1 MTDRRSLETD
11 QVVQQMKQLAARYH
25 AKRLSLFGSRARG
38 DAGPGSDYDFALWGV
53 PKDLRVSLRAGAEDI
68 PSLLKLDL
76 VFISDTV
83 TPEFLANIRKD
94 EIVIMDKLE
103 SKLLNFKRA
112 LARLQDGLLQYEQN
126 PWDIAR
132 DGIIQ
137 RFEFTYELAWKA
149 AREYLTE
156 QGFADLNSPR
166 SVLRQAVACGLIT
179 GSEDWT
185 ALMEDRSST
194 SHVYDEGLA
203 DEIAGRIRDRH
214 VKLFAELLE
223 KMAG

>member
-1 MTDRRSLETD
+1 MTDRHSLETD

-137 RFEFTYELAWKA
+137 RFEFTYELTWKA
-149 AREYLTE
+149 ARE
-156 QGFADLNSPR
+156 
-166 SVLRQAVACGLIT
+166 
-179 GSEDWT
+179 
-185 ALMEDRSST
+185 
-194 SHVYDEGLA
+194 
-203 DEIAGRIRDRH
+203 
-214 VKLFAELLE
+214 
-223 KMAG
+223 

>member
-132 DGIIQ
+132 DGMLNGPNIAATKALSEATGLHII
-137 RFEFTYELAWKA
+137 AS
-149 AREYLTE
+149 
-156 QGFADLNSPR
+156 GGVSGADD
-166 SVLRQAVACGLIT
+166 LRRLRDAGIYCGKPLP
-179 GSEDWT
+179 
-185 ALMEDRSST
+185 
-194 SHVYDEGLA
+194 A
-203 DEIAGRIRDRH
+203 D
-214 VKLFAELLE
+214 
-223 KMAG
+223 

>member
-83 TPEFLANIRKD
+83 TPEFLANTK
-94 EIVIMDKLE
+94 
-103 SKLLNFKRA
+103 
-112 LARLQDGLLQYEQN
+112 G
-126 PWDIAR
+126 
-132 DGIIQ
+132 
-137 RFEFTYELAWKA
+137 
-149 AREYLTE
+149 
-156 QGFADLNSPR
+156 
-166 SVLRQAVACGLIT
+166 
-179 GSEDWT
+179 
-185 ALMEDRSST
+185 
-194 SHVYDEGLA
+194 
-203 DEIAGRIRDRH
+203 RDRH
-214 VKLFAELLE
+214 HGQIGKQASELQAR
-223 KMAG
+223 AGAAPGWAAPV